1 MYSKLQPARLT
12 ETAERLR
19 NRIVERFP
27 GAALLRLAEDLLNI
41 CRLSP
46 GVCRKLRK
54 GNIFLRGASWI
65 LVGLILAVMTYI
77 AVHLD
82 WEGRLAKAD
91 SFISLLEASLGATV
105 FIGAGILFL
114 VTRDRELRRRRALEA
129 VFQLRS
135 LAHLVD
141 MHQLTKDPENMLSG
155 GERTPSSP
163 DRTLTSFELGR
174 YLDYSIELLSLI
186 SKIGALYGQEFTD
199 PVALGAVDQ
208 VESLTTGLSRK
219 IWQKIMILDRLRPDA
234 PEAD

>member
-1 MYSKLQPARLT
+1 MYSKLQPGKLT

-19 NRIVERFP
+19 NRIAERFP
-27 GAALLRLAEDLLNI
+27 KAALLRLAEDLLAI
-41 CRLSP
+41 CRVSP
-46 GVCRKLRK
+46 RVCRQLRK
-54 GNIFLRGASWI
+54 GNIFLRGACWI

-82 WEGRLAKAD
+82 WGGRFAKAD

-114 VTRDRELRRRRALEA
+114 VTRDRELRRRRALGA

-141 MHQLTKDPENMLSG
+141 MHQLTKDPESMLTG

-163 DRTLTSFELGR
+163 ERTLTSFELGR

-219 IWQKIMILDRLRPDA
+219 IWQKIMILDRLRPEA